1 MATLSKQVPLATDWT
16 ADIPAFVSGSS
27 LRSSSIVDLLQAPVF
42 SSREREDLLDHARFV
57 AKAARGNSRI
67 ISAEKIMAIYKLST
81 AEGRMILELAE
92 ALLRIP
98 DDTTRDLLI
107 FDKLA
112 PGHWLAGDA
121 TGFVRGMESALE
133 LASGIVRSKYSQGL
147 KALLSKIGVPTVRK
161 AIETAMRQMGS
172 QFVFA
177 ENIDEA
183 IKKSIDQN
191 TLFSFDMLGEA
202 ARSTADCDHYFDA
215 YLNAIN
221 KTGGA
226 AKDKRVN
233 QNSGVSIKLSALSCK
248 LLPRYWSDNR
258 KYTIDRAL
266 TLATEAR
273 RKNIPITIDAEEFSR
288 LGPTLDVFKFLLLHQ
303 DLRNWE
309 GLGLVVQA
317 YSHHAEA
324 LINWLETLAHERQ
337 TKISVR
343 LVKGAYWDTE
353 IKIAQEK
360 GLKDFPVFTQK
371 FETDLA
377 YLNLAKKLMTASQ
390 YLYPQFASH
399 NAYTLCAVNKIA
411 DRTVSAPYELQKLH
425 GMGDAVHQELKKTCH
440 APLRVYAPVGEHHD
454 LLAYLVR
461 RVIEN
466 GASSSFM
473 NQLADQSID
482 VKTLVTDP
490 YGSSLNINSNIM
502 SGDQLFM
509 PDRLNSRGFDIDNLD
524 AIRDFEKSTSIKRLS
539 SKPIESSQQQISD
552 AFDQAKC
559 SIWKEYRIF
568 ERAAVLDQIATEL
581 ERASEVIYQILTH
594 EAGKTMS
601 DAAGELREAIDFCRY
616 YALQTR
622 TLNPASKARGT
633 VVAISPWNFPL
644 AIFVGQIVAALG
656 AGNPVLAKPAEQTPR
671 IARLALSLMHR
682 AGLPESA
689 LHLLF
694 GRGET
699 VGNALSGMGRAD
711 MIVFTGS
718 NQTAKHIES
727 AIGRSLK
734 PSAPLIAETGG
745 LNAMIVDSSALLE
758 RAVDDIL
765 VSAFQSAG
773 QRCSALRMLYIQE
786 DIAHRLTQM
795 ICEAAAELKVG
806 SPNRTDT
813 DIGPVIDAQAKRCID
828 QYVFAAKVDQ
838 RLIWA
843 GVTPQGCFCPPAII
857 RVDGIDDLEK
867 EVFGPVLHLATFEA
881 GQEENIVNAIN
892 QSGFGLTFGLHSRI
906 DKNIKKVSSAI
917 NAGNIYINRNQIGAI
932 VGSQPFGGEGLSGT
946 GPKAGGPCYLPAFL
960 SQSATTSALVAG
972 EIKTTLP
979 GPTGELNTYSTQP
992 RGHILVLHPNSATRR
1007 ELAQIAKKSGNT
1019 VTESAVLPLECAE
1032 KFDAVMT
1039 QLDDDSVFSSL
1050 TALRAQPGERITPV
1064 IADQGGYIW
1073 LKKEKHICRDTTASG
1088 GNVDLLMS

>member
-1 MATLSKQVPLATDWT
+1 MVTPSQQVSLATNWT
-16 ADIPAFVSGSS
+16 ADIPAFVSGPPLQSP
-27 LRSSSIVDLLQAPVF
+27 SIVNFLQAPVF
-42 SSREREDLLDHARFV
+42 SSQEREVLLNHARSV
-57 AKAARGNSRI
+57 AQAARGNSRI

-147 KALLSKIGVPTVRK
+147 KAMLSKVGVPTVRK

-177 ENIDEA
+177 ENINGA

-191 TLFSFDMLGEA
+191 MLFSFDMLGEA

-215 YLNAIN
+215 YLNAIK
-221 KTGGA
+221 KTGEA
-226 AKDKRVN
+226 AKNKRVN

-248 LLPRYWSDNR
+248 LLPRYWSENR
-258 KYTIDRAL
+258 EKTIDLAL
-266 TLATEAR
+266 TLAIEAR

-288 LGPTLDVFKFLLLHQ
+288 LAPTLDVFKSLLLHQ

-324 LINWLETLAHERQ
+324 LIDWLETLAHKRK

-353 IKIAQEK
+353 IKSAQEK
-360 GLKDFPVFTQK
+360 GLKGFPVFTQK

-377 YLNLAKKLMTASQ
+377 YLSLAEKLMTASQ

-411 DRTVSAPYELQKLH
+411 DRMMSAPYELQKLH
-425 GMGDAVHQELKKTCH
+425 GMGDAVHQELRKTCR
-440 APLRVYAPVGEHHD
+440 APLRIYAPVGKHHD

-473 NQLADQSID
+473 NQLADQSIAIE
-482 VKTLVTDP
+482 TLVTDP
-490 YGSSLNINSNIM
+490 YESFPNVRSTII

-509 PDRLNSRGFDIDNLD
+509 PDRVNSRGFDIDNLD
-524 AIRDFEKSTSIKRLS
+524 TIRDFEKSTSIKRLS
-539 SKPIESSQQQISD
+539 SKPVESNRQQIIN
-552 AFDQAKC
+552 AFDQAEC
-559 SIWKEYRIF
+559 SIWKEFKIF

-581 ERASEVIYQILTH
+581 ERASERIYQTLTH
-594 EAGKTMS
+594 EAGKTIS
-601 DAAGELREAIDFCRY
+601 DAAGELREAVDFCRY

-622 TLNPASKARGT
+622 TLNPASRARGT

-656 AGNPVLAKPAEQTPR
+656 AGNTVLAKPAEQTPR

-699 VGNALSGMGRAD
+699 VGNALSAMGRAD

-718 NQTAKHIES
+718 DQTAKHIES

-786 DIAHRLTQM
+786 DIADRATQM

-806 SPNRTDT
+806 PPNGTDT
-813 DIGPVIDAQAKRCID
+813 DIGPVIDVQAKRAID
-828 QYVFAAKVDQ
+828 RYVLSAKVDQ

-843 GVTPQGCFCPPAII
+843 GVTPKGCFCPPVII
-857 RVDGIDDLEK
+857 RVDGIDNLEK
-867 EVFGPVLHLATFEA
+867 EVFGPVLHLATFRS
-881 GQEENIVNAIN
+881 GQEESIVNAIN

-906 DKNIKKVSSAI
+906 DRKIKKVSSAI

-932 VGSQPFGGEGLSGT
+932 VGSQPFGGEGRSGT
-946 GPKAGGPCYLPAFL
+946 GPKAGGPRYLPAFL
-960 SQSATTSALVAG
+960 TQSAAGSTLPAG
-972 EIKTTLP
+972 EIEATLT

-992 RGHILVLHPNSATRR
+992 RGHILVLHPDSSTRR
-1007 ELAQIAKKSGNT
+1007 ELAQIAKQSGNT
-1019 VTESAVLPLECAE
+1019 VTESPVLPPERAE
-1032 KFDAVMT
+1032 NFDAVMT
-1039 QLDDDSVFSSL
+1039 QLDDDRVFSSL
-1050 TALRAQPGERITPV
+1050 TALRTQPGQKIIPV
-1064 IADQGGYIW
+1064 ITDQGGYIW

>member
-1 MATLSKQVPLATDWT
+1 
-16 ADIPAFVSGSS
+16 
-27 LRSSSIVDLLQAPVF
+27 
-42 SSREREDLLDHARFV
+42 
-57 AKAARGNSRI
+57 
-67 ISAEKIMAIYKLST
+67 
-81 AEGRMILELAE
+81 
-92 ALLRIP
+92 
-98 DDTTRDLLI
+98 
-107 FDKLA
+107 
-112 PGHWLAGDA
+112 
-121 TGFVRGMESALE
+121 
-133 LASGIVRSKYSQGL
+133 
-147 KALLSKIGVPTVRK
+147 
-161 AIETAMRQMGS
+161 
-172 QFVFA
+172 
-177 ENIDEA
+177 
-183 IKKSIDQN
+183 
-191 TLFSFDMLGEA
+191 
-202 ARSTADCDHYFDA
+202 
-215 YLNAIN
+215 
-221 KTGGA
+221 
-226 AKDKRVN
+226 
-233 QNSGVSIKLSALSCK
+233 
-248 LLPRYWSDNR
+248 
-258 KYTIDRAL
+258 
-266 TLATEAR
+266 
-273 RKNIPITIDAEEFSR
+273 
-288 LGPTLDVFKFLLLHQ
+288 
-303 DLRNWE
+303 
-309 GLGLVVQA
+309 
-317 YSHHAEA
+317 
-324 LINWLETLAHERQ
+324 
-337 TKISVR
+337 
-343 LVKGAYWDTE
+343 
-353 IKIAQEK
+353 
-360 GLKDFPVFTQK
+360 
-371 FETDLA
+371 
-377 YLNLAKKLMTASQ
+377 
-390 YLYPQFASH
+390 
-399 NAYTLCAVNKIA
+399 
-411 DRTVSAPYELQKLH
+411 
-425 GMGDAVHQELKKTCH
+425 
-440 APLRVYAPVGEHHD
+440 
-454 LLAYLVR
+454 
-461 RVIEN
+461 
-466 GASSSFM
+466 
-473 NQLADQSID
+473 
-482 VKTLVTDP
+482 
-490 YGSSLNINSNIM
+490 
-502 SGDQLFM
+502 
-509 PDRLNSRGFDIDNLD
+509 
-524 AIRDFEKSTSIKRLS
+524 
-539 SKPIESSQQQISD
+539 
-552 AFDQAKC
+552 
-559 SIWKEYRIF
+559 
-568 ERAAVLDQIATEL
+568 
-581 ERASEVIYQILTH
+581 
-594 EAGKTMS
+594 MS

-992 RGHILVLHPNSATRR
+992 RGHILVLHPDSATRR
-1007 ELAQIAKKSGNT
+1007 ELAQIATKSGNT